1 MKSVNMNEQGG
12 VWDLVACV
20 RVCMSPCLYAWLMV
34 TGARIHCTQLYLSCV
49 GGNVFAI
56 LLCSWVWVCC
66 VWGCWLLAV
75 TLIHVC
81 MCSMLLDRERE
92 VGVERMHV
100 DVHAFTEKKRGA

>member
-56 LLCSWVWVCC
+56 LLCSWVWVCW
-66 VWGCWLLAV
+66 VWGCWLS
-75 TLIHVC
+75 HSFMC
-81 MCSMLLDRERE
+81 MCCSTERERC
-92 VGVERMHV
+92 VNACM
-100 DVHAFTEKKRGA
+100 DV